1 MSIQARRL
9 IVGEGGTVTFRVPR
23 PAGTPLRIL
32 ILDDAQDHYPTQNPE
47 SGQNQKHGQGLV
59 LDQGLD
65 SRQDH
70 DHELSQYLDHGQ
82 DLDLTD
88 AERFQLGTL
97 AAVTDD
103 DPAEDAIW
111 ERYLRD

>member
-1 MSIQARRL
+1 MSIQAQRL

-23 PAGTPLRIL
+23 PAGTPLHIL
-32 ILDDAQDHYPTQNPE
+32 IMDDAQDIDPTQNPE
-47 SGQNQKHGQGLV
+47 LSQNAKQGLN
-59 LDQGLD
+59 LGP
-65 SRQDH
+65 RR
-70 DHELSQYLDHGQ
+70 DHEQTQ
-82 DLDLTD
+82 DVDMTQGIDLKKDIHLTD
-88 AERFQLGTL
+88 AERFQLGVL

>member
-32 ILDDAQDHYPTQNPE
+32 ILDDDQDLFPTQNPE
-47 SGQNQKHGQGLV
+47 SGQNQKHGQGLG

-70 DHELSQYLDHGQ
+70 DQELSQYLDHGQ

>member
-9 IVGEGGTVTFRVPR
+9 IVGEGGQVTFRVPR

-32 ILDDAQDHYPTQNPE
+32 ILDDVQAIDPIQNPGL
-47 SGQNQKHGQGLV
+47 SQNHEQDQN
-59 LDQGLD
+59 LDP
-65 SRQDH
+65 RQDH
-70 DHELSQYLDHGQ
+70 DKTQYPDLTQNLDM
-82 DLDLTD
+82 TD
-88 AERFQLGTL
+88 AERFQLGAL

-111 ERYLRD
+111 ERYLHG